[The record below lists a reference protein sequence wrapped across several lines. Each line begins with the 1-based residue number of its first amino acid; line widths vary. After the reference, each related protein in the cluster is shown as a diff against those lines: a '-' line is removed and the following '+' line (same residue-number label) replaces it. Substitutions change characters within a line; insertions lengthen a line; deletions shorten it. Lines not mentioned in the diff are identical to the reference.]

1 MFYIVVSLCF
11 FRHNHTPFSIKNSY
25 HSIIEENKIYVNI
38 NIFIILF
45 NKKYLTN
52 SNCGCTIFIN
62 RKLLLCSVTSS
73 RIAMRRR
80 RYMGARKQ
88 TIKII
93 SFVCCAAIVAGIV
106 TAKVREFSDNST
118 ESVQEQAQK
127 EENLEGAKN
136 TTDKKTPDGKQG
148 VKDVHKKDIQIK
160 VNTLQLNEENED
172 CGIFFTLQSVT
183 YKKAKYVLTCKIKNS
198 RKGETVDVEKFAKG
212 FSVKLGEAEWNAVL
226 LTGRKTLKYHETTE
240 AKMLVKCEQDV
251 SGDMT
256 NYRLFYTTEPEED
269 EDQIQQFRTEYIVKK

>member
-1 MFYIVVSLCF
+1 
-11 FRHNHTPFSIKNSY
+11 
-25 HSIIEENKIYVNI
+25 
-38 NIFIILF
+38 
-45 NKKYLTN
+45 
-52 SNCGCTIFIN
+52 
-62 RKLLLCSVTSS
+62 
-73 RIAMRRR
+73 
-80 RYMGARKQ
+80 MGARKQ

-118 ESVQEQAQK
+118 ESVQERAQK
-127 EENLEGAKN
+127 EENLEDTKN

-183 YKKAKYVLTCKIKNS
+183 YKKAKYVLSFKIQHS
-198 RKGETVDVEKFAKG
+198 RKGETVEVEKCAKG